1 MKNIYLNNLTGEVII
16 RRNRLFAYLY
26 FKNIDKHF
34 YDFKTTFKDVVLLEK
49 NTKEVF

>member
-1 MKNIYLNNLTGEVII
+1 MKNIYLNNLTGEIII

-26 FKNIDKHF
+26 FKKIDKHF
-34 YDFKTTFKDVVLLEK
+34 YDYKTTFKDVVLLEK

>member
-26 FKNIDKHF
+26 FKKIDRHF

>member
-16 RRNRLFAYLY
+16 RRCRLFAYLY
-26 FKNIDKHF
+26 FKKMDKHF
-34 YDFKTTFKDVVLLEK
+34 YNYKTTFKDVVLLEK

>member
-16 RRNRLFAYLY
+16 RRCRLFAYLY
-26 FKNIDKHF
+26 FKKMDKHF
-34 YDFKTTFKDVVLLEK
+34 YNYKTIFKDVVLLEK

>member
-26 FKNIDKHF
+26 FKKIDRHF
-34 YDFKTTFKDVVLLEK
+34 YDFKTTIKDVVLLEK

>member
-16 RRNRLFAYLY
+16 KRYRLFAYLY
-26 FKNIDKHF
+26 FKKMDKHF
-34 YDFKTTFKDVVLLEK
+34 YDYKTTFKDVILLEK